1 MADLAVSILGI
12 VSTGTKITLIL
23 AQLASDV
30 SSASKE
36 IKMIGSEIRGSLT
49 VLKTLA
55 EVLKMVEESPY
66 FAHCIEV
73 TKDMIAASLQMF
85 TEILDATKDLEDMV
99 KGKEGKD
106 GKVGIMSRFQ
116 WAIFQRPK
124 LLVLRAAIEAYKSN
138 LALMIGTLSTVE
150 KVGRRT

>member
-1 MADLAVSILGI
+1 MADLAASVLGI
-12 VSTGTKITLIL
+12 VSAGTKITLIL

-30 SSASKE
+30 GSAGKE
-36 IKMIGSEIRGSLT
+36 IKMVGSEIRSSLA

-55 EVLKMVEESPY
+55 EVLKKVEESPY
-66 FAHCIEV
+66 FAHCVEV
-73 TKDMIAASLQMF
+73 TKDMTAASLEMF
-85 TEILDATKDLEDMV
+85 TDILDAAKDLEDMV

-116 WAIFQRPK
+116 WAIFQKPK
-124 LLVLRAAIEAYKSN
+124 MLVLRAAIEAYKSN
-138 LALMIGTLSTVE
+138 LALMLGTLSTAE

>member
-1 MADLAVSILGI
+1 MADLATSILGI
-12 VSTGTKITLIL
+12 VSAGTKITLIL

-30 SSASKE
+30 GSAGKE

-49 VLKTLA
+49 VLKTLT
-55 EVLKMVEESPY
+55 EVLKKVEESPY
-66 FAHCIEV
+66 FAHCVEV
-73 TKDMIAASLQMF
+73 TKDMTTASLEMF
-85 TEILDATKDLEDMV
+85 VDILDAAKDLEDMV

-106 GKVGIMSRFQ
+106 GKIGIMSRFQ

-124 LLVLRAAIEAYKSN
+124 MVVLRAAIEAYKSN
-138 LALMIGTLSTVE
+138 LALMLGTLSTAE